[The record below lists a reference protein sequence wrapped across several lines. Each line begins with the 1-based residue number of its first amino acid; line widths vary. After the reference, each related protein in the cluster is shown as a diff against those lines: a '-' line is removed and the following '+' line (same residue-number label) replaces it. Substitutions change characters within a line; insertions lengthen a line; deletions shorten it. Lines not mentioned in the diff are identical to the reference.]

1 LQSEEA
7 IKAAEEVITH
17 ERANRKR
24 LNADIKKAN
33 AELRELVEKEKK
45 TLSDKVL
52 AEVEKHLQQAVKEKM
67 LADENLGKVKKQLE
81 EKNKSYE
88 ELEKFNKQMQEEVKT
103 AQKTD

>member
-1 LQSEEA
+1 MTRLTQSEEA

-24 LNADIKKAN
+24 LNADVKKAN
-33 AELRELVEKEKK
+33 ADLRELVEKEKK
-45 TLSDKVL
+45 QLSDKVL

-67 LADENLGKVKKQLE
+67 QSDENLGKVKKQLE
-81 EKNKSYE
+81 DKNKAYE

-103 AQKTD
+103 A